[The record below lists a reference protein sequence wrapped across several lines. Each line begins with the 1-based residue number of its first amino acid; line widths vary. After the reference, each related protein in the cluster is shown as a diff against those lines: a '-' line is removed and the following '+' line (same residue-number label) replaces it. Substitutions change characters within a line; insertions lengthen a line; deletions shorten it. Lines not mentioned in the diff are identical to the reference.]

1 MPFNKLKFYLLL
13 TVLGLSAVFTGCGLV
28 TPRSE
33 TPEELLNRVSQQ
45 RIFLAPY
52 DKVWRAAHT
61 ALKYTIA
68 SENQDFGTIE
78 TDFVKGVDGWL
89 PPYKE
94 RPDYPGARY
103 KLTFSFA
110 KGETKGRESTRVT
123 IEKRIEAFKNIIS
136 DSQQIESDG
145 SEEKAIF
152 YRIERELIIARAI
165 ERANAVESK
174 K

>member
-1 MPFNKLKFYLLL
+1 MSINKLKSHLLL
-13 TVLGLSAVFTGCGLV
+13 LILGVSALLTGCGLV

-45 RIFLAPY
+45 RIFLVPY
-52 DKVWRAAHT
+52 DKVWRAAHA

-94 RPDYPGARY
+94 RPDYPGSRY

-110 KGETKGRESTRVT
+110 KGKTKGRESTRVT

-136 DSQQIESDG
+136 ESQQIESDG

-165 ERANAVESK
+165 ERANAAESK